1 MGNICKNALNDAWGV
16 LTLKEK
22 SVKDAAKGG
31 FGRPMLI
38 FTTIS
43 VIYALAALL
52 WLPGGFFKVLIS
64 TFIGLFIA
72 SFIWFGIVWLF
83 AKMFGGKG
91 AFMDQYKPMSDAL
104 LVDVL
109 SLIPFIGGL
118 VAGIWHIVAS
128 ITVVKTIH
136 KLSSGKAVAAV
147 LIPVAIIIVIGII
160 LAIIAATLFAGMMG
174 GAFAN
179 MMGGL

>member
-1 MGNICKNALNDAWGV
+1 LNDAWGV
-16 LTLKEK
+16 LTLKER
-22 SVKDAAKGG
+22 SVKNAAKGG
-31 FGRPMLI
+31 FGQPMLI
-38 FTTIS
+38 FTVVAI
-43 VIYALAALL
+43 IYALAALL
-52 WLPGGFFKVLIS
+52 WMPGRFFSVLIG

-72 SFIWFGIVWLF
+72 SFIWFGIIWLF

-109 SLIPFIGGL
+109 SLVPFIGGL

-128 ITVVKTIH
+128 ITIVKTVH

-147 LIPVAIIIVIGII
+147 LIPVAIILVIGII
-160 LAIIAATLFAGMMG
+160 LAIAAATLFAGMMG
-174 GAFAN
+174 S